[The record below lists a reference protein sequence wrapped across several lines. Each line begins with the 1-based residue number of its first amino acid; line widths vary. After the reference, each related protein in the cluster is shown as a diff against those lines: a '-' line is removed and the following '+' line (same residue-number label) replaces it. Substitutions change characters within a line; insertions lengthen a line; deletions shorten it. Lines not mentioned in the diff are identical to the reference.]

1 MEIFKVENLSFA
13 YPESGENAI
22 SGLSFTINDGEFI
35 TLCGKSGCGKT
46 TLLRLLK
53 SSLSPEGKTSGS
65 IIYLGRNLRELSPRE
80 DAQNIGFVFQNP
92 EFQLCCDKVWHE
104 IAFGLESLGLP
115 EDEIRLRVS
124 ETSSFFGI
132 SDLFHKKVS
141 ELSGGQ
147 KQLVCLASV
156 MVMKPKVL
164 ILDEPTSSLDPI
176 SAKHF
181 IEAVKRVN
189 TEMGVTVI
197 MSEQRLNEVLPI
209 SDRVVVMDD
218 GRIFADGSVSAVA
231 NTLFEERHEM
241 FSAFPPQ
248 MRIYASIENGS
259 DYPISVKDGKTWLTE
274 YSQNHTLYPERI
286 KADTQ
291 PDTTKKAV
299 SLFEV
304 HFRYE
309 KNSGD
314 VLKGISLTA
323 YKGEI
328 LSILGSNGVGKSTLL
343 SVVLGIRKGYCGK
356 VKTDGRISYMPQDVT
371 SLFVK
376 DTVRTDLFEIT
387 RNENAVMKTAELCDI
402 LNLLDKHPYDLSGGE
417 KQRAALCKV
426 LLTNPEILLL
436 DEPTKGMDAHFKE
449 SFGKLLHK
457 LKNDGITI
465 INVSHDIEFCAS
477 FSDRCALMFDGK
489 ISSVVTPKSFFTK
502 MNYYTTD
509 TVRMA
514 NNILPTAVTVN
525 DAISALGGK
534 NFESEKNDSDNSDGD
549 KLPPISKKEK
559 DSKGFTLKSLLPLI
573 FVLLAVPFTV
583 YFGIKHLSDRQY
595 YLVSGIVIAE
605 ILLPF
610 LLMFERRKPKA
621 REIVT
626 LSVLSAICVAG
637 RSIFFMVPQF
647 KPMAAIIIISGA
659 CLGYESGMIVG
670 AVSAFVSNLFF
681 GQGPWTVWQ
690 MTAFALIG
698 LVSGLV
704 FDSCKVKKSKTALC
718 IFGFFATFL
727 IYGGILNPASVL
739 MMNPE
744 PSAKLLLSSFVAGF
758 PFDLI
763 HSLSTVVFLF
773 VLAEA
778 FVGKIERVKIKYGL
792 MTD

>member
-13 YPESGENAI
+13 YPESEKNAVD
-22 SGLSFTINDGEFI
+22 GVSFTINDGEFI

-53 SSLSPEGKTSGS
+53 SSLSPQGNTNGS
-65 IIYLGRNLRELSPRE
+65 ITYLGKSISTLSPRE

-92 EFQLCCDKVWHE
+92 DFQLCCDKVWHE
-104 IAFGLESLGLP
+104 LAFGLESLGFS

-156 MVMKPKVL
+156 MVMNPKVL
-164 ILDEPTSSLDPI
+164 ILDEPTPSLDPI

-181 IEAVKRVN
+181 IESVKRVN
-189 TEMGVTVI
+189 DEMGVTVI

-209 SDRVVVMDD
+209 SDRVIVMDR
-218 GRIFADGSVSAVA
+218 GKIYADGSVRVVA
-231 NTLFEERHEM
+231 KRLFEEKHEM
-241 FSAFPPQ
+241 FTAFPSQ
-248 MRIYASIENGS
+248 MRIYASVENGS
-259 DYPISVKDGKTWLTE
+259 DYPISVKDGKTWLAE
-274 YSQNHTLYPERI
+274 YSQNHTLFPDRI
-286 KADTQ
+286 ASDTQ
-291 PDTTKKAV
+291 PDTSKKAV
-299 SLFEV
+299 NLCEV

-309 KNSGD
+309 KESTD
-314 VLKGISLTA
+314 VLKGLNLTA

-343 SVVLGIRKGYCGK
+343 SVISGVRKGYSGK
-356 VKTDGRISYMPQDVT
+356 VKTDGIISYMPQDVT

-376 DTVRTDLFEIT
+376 DTVRADLFEIT
-387 RNENAVMKTAELCDI
+387 NNEETVMKTAELCDI
-402 LNLLDKHPYDLSGGE
+402 LHLLDKHPYDLSGGE

-436 DEPTKGMDAHFKE
+436 DEPTNGMDAHFKE
-449 SFGKLLHK
+449 SFGKLLGR

-465 INVSHDIEFCAS
+465 INVSHDIEFCAG

-489 ISSVVTPKSFFTK
+489 ISSVGTPKSFFTK

-509 TVRMA
+509 TVRMSKDV
-514 NNILPTAVTVN
+514 LPIAVTVK
-525 DAISALGGK
+525 DAISALDGK
-534 NFESEKNDSDNSDGD
+534 DFESENNDNDKSDCGN
-549 KLPPISKKEK
+549 LPPIIKKEK
-559 DSKGFTLKSLLPLI
+559 DSKEFKLKSLLPLI
-573 FVLLAVPFTV
+573 FVLLAVPLTV
-583 YFGIKHLSDRQY
+583 YFGIKYLSDRQY

-626 LSVLSAICVAG
+626 LAVLSAICVAG
-637 RSIFFMVPQF
+637 RSVFFMVPQF
-647 KPMAAIIIISGA
+647 KPMAAVIIITGA

-698 LVSGLV
+698 LVSGII
-704 FDSCKVKKSKTALC
+704 FETFKVRKSKKVMC
-718 IFGFFATFL
+718 IFGFFATFI

-744 PSAKLLLSSFVAGF
+744 PSAKLLLSSYIVGF

-763 HSLSTVVFLF
+763 HSMSTVVFLF
-773 VLAEA
+773 VMAEA

>member
-13 YPESGENAI
+13 YPESEKNAVD
-22 SGLSFTINDGEFI
+22 GVSFTVNDGEFI

-53 SSLSPEGKTSGS
+53 SSLSPQGNTNGS
-65 IIYLGRNLRELSPRE
+65 ITYLGKSISTLSPRE

-104 IAFGLESLGLP
+104 LAFGLESLGFS

-156 MVMKPKVL
+156 MVMNPKVL

-181 IEAVKRVN
+181 IESVKRVN

-209 SDRVVVMDD
+209 SDRVIVMDD
-218 GRIFADGSVSAVA
+218 GRIFADGSVSVVA
-231 NTLFEERHEM
+231 KRLFEQKHEM
-241 FSAFPPQ
+241 FTAFPSQ
-248 MRIYASIENGS
+248 MRIYASVENGS
-259 DYPISVKDGKTWLTE
+259 DYPISVKDGKTWFAE

-286 KADTQ
+286 KTDTH
-291 PDTTKKAV
+291 PDTAKKAV
-299 SLFEV
+299 SLYEV

-314 VLKGISLTA
+314 VLKGINLTA

-343 SVVLGIRKGYCGK
+343 SVISGVRKGYSGK

-376 DTVRTDLFEIT
+376 DTVRADLFEIT
-387 RNENAVMKTAELCDI
+387 NNEETVMKTAELCDI
-402 LNLLDKHPYDLSGGE
+402 LHLLDKHPYDLSGGE
-417 KQRAALCKV
+417 KQRAALCKI

-449 SFGKLLHK
+449 SFGKLIQR
-457 LKNDGITI
+457 LKNDGVTI
-465 INVSHDIEFCAS
+465 INVSHDIEFCAD

-489 ISSVVTPKSFFTK
+489 ISYVGTPKSFFTK

-509 TVRMA
+509 TVRMSKDV
-514 NNILPTAVTVN
+514 LPIAVTVK
-525 DAISALGGK
+525 DAISALDGK
-534 NFESEKNDSDNSDGD
+534 DFESENNDNDKSDCGN
-549 KLPPISKKEK
+549 LPPIIKKEK
-559 DSKGFTLKSLLPLI
+559 DSKEFKLKSLLPLI
-573 FVLLAVPFTV
+573 FVLLAVPLTV
-583 YFGIKHLSDRQY
+583 YFGIKYLSDRQY

-626 LSVLSAICVAG
+626 LAVLSAICVAG
-637 RSIFFMVPQF
+637 RRVFFMVPQF
-647 KPMAAIIIISGA
+647 KPMAAVIIITGA

-670 AVSAFVSNLFF
+670 AVSTFVSNLFF

-698 LVSGLV
+698 LVSGII
-704 FDSCKVKKSKTALC
+704 FETFKVRKSKKVMC
-718 IFGFFATFL
+718 IFGFFATFI

-744 PSAKLLLSSFVAGF
+744 PSAKLLHSSYIVGF

-763 HSLSTVVFLF
+763 HSMSTVVFLF
-773 VLAEA
+773 VMAEA